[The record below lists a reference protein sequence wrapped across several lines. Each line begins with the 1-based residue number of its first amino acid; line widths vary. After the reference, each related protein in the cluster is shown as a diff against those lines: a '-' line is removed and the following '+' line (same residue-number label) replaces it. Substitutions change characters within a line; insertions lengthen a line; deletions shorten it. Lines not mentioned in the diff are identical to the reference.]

1 MQPLAANEKER
12 NGESNLFFVAI
23 VNYTITLGFFFLFKC
38 LWLNPRSGLPSRISQ
53 SILPICREASDFC
66 VCHLHLSRCWHSG
79 RVFIFKATHGS
90 GVGHP
95 PSPVRNATGG
105 NHHWSRAAGLG
116 SLSLWALSL
125 SFRIF
130 FGIFPFLCMFTPA
143 FNYHCWW
150 DLHLALLRAALTLE
164 LPPFLQLLRAA
175 RPGTWELVRKTFKGF
190 LLLGKFRKPEQFL
203 CIQMSHNHPMHG
215 MIKTIVTR
223 KATCPKIGTEWGR
236 STLTQMKHSLRR
248 LMKWETTEL
257 PPSQCE
263 LTLQT
268 SVAPAFRRRDPLFLL
283 HINSYPQHVECAW
296 MSSWS
301 WHPFDF
307 NCL

>member
-38 LWLNPRSGLPSRISQ
+38 LWLNPRSGLLSRISQ

-79 RVFIFKATHGS
+79 RVFIFKATHDS
-90 GVGHP
+90 GIGHP
-95 PSPVRNATGG
+95 PSPARNATGG
-105 NHHWSRAAGLG
+105 NHHWPRATGLG
-116 SLSLWALSL
+116 SLRVCGLCPWASE
-125 SFRIF
+125 FF
-130 FGIFPFLCMFTPA
+130 FGIFPFLCMFTPV

-150 DLHLALLRAALTLE
+150 DLHLSLLRAALTLE

-175 RPGTWELVRKTFKGF
+175 RPGTWELVRKTFKWF

-203 CIQMSHNHPMHG
+203 CIQMSHNHPMHS

-223 KATCPKIGTEWGR
+223 KATCPKNLHWVRQIHTYSDGTFFKKAHEVRNHWTATIAVRAHFADICGASFQEEGSSISSAR
-236 STLTQMKHSLRR
+236 QFIP
-248 LMKWETTEL
+248 TT
-257 PPSQCE
+257 C
-263 LTLQT
+263 
-268 SVAPAFRRRDPLFLL
+268 R
-283 HINSYPQHVECAW
+283 
-296 MSSWS
+296 M
-301 WHPFDF
+301 
-307 NCL
+307 CLDV

>member
-1 MQPLAANEKER
+1 MLALRKGFHIQSYARFR
-12 NGESNLFFVAI
+12 NW
-23 VNYTITLGFFFLFKC
+23 T
-38 LWLNPRSGLPSRISQ
+38 
-53 SILPICREASDFC
+53 
-66 VCHLHLSRCWHSG
+66 
-79 RVFIFKATHGS
+79 
-90 GVGHP
+90 P

-190 LLLGKFRKPEQFL
+190 LLLGKFRKLEQFL

-223 KATCPKIGTEWGR
+223 KATCPKIGT
-236 STLTQMKHSLRR
+236 
-248 LMKWETTEL
+248 
-257 PPSQCE
+257 
-263 LTLQT
+263 
-268 SVAPAFRRRDPLFLL
+268 D
-283 HINSYPQHVECAW
+283 
-296 MSSWS
+296 
-301 WHPFDF
+301 
-307 NCL
+307 